1 MITKNLIRTILIL
14 SIIIINIGCDQ
25 VSKKI
30 VRQTVYPYEM
40 IHMLHN
46 HLTVTR
52 VENSGAFLSTG
63 DSLPKSIKYIFLS
76 LLPMITIVLGLI
88 YVFSKPVIS
97 NNMLTGI
104 CFVIG
109 GGVGNLVDR
118 ILYGSVTDF
127 LHLNFGIFQTG
138 IFNLA
143 DVSIMIGMFII
154 LLQFFFK
161 RNPD

>member
-1 MITKNLIRTILIL
+1 MVTRSLIRSVLIL
-14 SIIIINIGCDQ
+14 AIIIINIGCDQ

-30 VRQTVYPYEM
+30 VRQTVHPYEL
-40 IHMLHN
+40 LHLLNN
-46 HLTVTR
+46 HVTVTR

-63 DSLPKSIKYIFLS
+63 DSLPKSMKYVFLS
-76 LLPMITIVLGLI
+76 LLPLITIILGLI

-127 LHLNFGIFQTG
+127 LHINFGIFQTG
-138 IFNLA
+138 IFNMA
-143 DVSIMIGMFII
+143 DVSIIIGMFII
-154 LLQFFFK
+154 LAQFFFK

>member
-1 MITKNLIRTILIL
+1 MTTKNLIRTILIL

-40 IHMLHN
+40 IHIFNN
-46 HLTVTR
+46 HITVTR

-63 DSLPKSIKYIFLS
+63 DSLPKSMKYIFLS

-127 LHLNFGIFQTG
+127 LHINFGIFQTG

-154 LLQFFFK
+154 LFQFFFK